1 MDIYAGCIGRYGDL
15 SATRY
20 QGSSLSAQLVG
31 RIRIL
36 ARLHCALGS
45 CQLATPGFKCH
56 RIDIMHDHSGT
67 KMASLEMG
75 RL

>member
-1 MDIYAGCIGRYGDL
+1 MDIYAGRIGRYGDL
-15 SATRY
+15 SASRY

-45 CQLATPGFKCH
+45 CQLAAPYPECYGT
-56 RIDIMHDHSGT
+56 DTLHDHSLT

>member
-15 SATRY
+15 STTRY
-20 QGSSLSAQLVG
+20 QGSSLSGQLVG
-31 RIRIL
+31 RIGIL

-45 CQLATPGFKCH
+45 YQLAAPYPECH
-56 RIDIMHDHSGT
+56 GAGSLHDHSLT

>member
-20 QGSSLSAQLVG
+20 QRSSISARLVG
-31 RIRIL
+31 RSRIL
-36 ARLHCALGS
+36 ARLHCTLGS
-45 CQLATPGFKCH
+45 CQLAALYPECH
-56 RIDIMHDHSGT
+56 GTDSLHDYSLS